1 MYMPQEKAQLQFQN
15 QDTVPVLRSPLEKA
29 AVKASIL

>member
-1 MYMPQEKAQLQFQN
+1 MDMLQEIARLNFQN
-15 QDTVPVLRSPLEKA
+15 QDSVPVLRSSLEKA